1 MQFRFADRSDA
12 PALTALINLAFQVER
27 FFIDKDRLT
36 LSEVEARLATGR
48 VLVVEEA
55 GALVA
60 CMYLEPRGE
69 RVYFGLISVTP
80 ERQGMGL
87 GRRLIAEAEQ
97 FCRETGYRFVD
108 LNIVNL
114 RTELPPF
121 YRKLGY
127 VEAGSAPFPE
137 GEPVK
142 LPCHFIRM
150 SKAL

>member
-1 MQFRFADRSDA
+1 MQLRFAEPADA
-12 PALTALINLAFQVER
+12 PALLSLINLAFQVER
-27 FFIDKDRLT
+27 FFVDKDRLT
-36 LSEVEARLATGR
+36 LPEVEERLHTGR
-48 VLVVEEA
+48 FLMMEDA
-55 GALVA
+55 GELLG
-60 CMYLEPRGE
+60 CLYLEPRGE
-69 RVYFGLISVTP
+69 RVYFGLISIAP
-80 ERQGMGL
+80 RLQGNGL
-87 GRRLIAEAEQ
+87 GKRLVTAAEEY
-97 FCRETGYRFVD
+97 CRGAGFRFVD

-127 VEAGSAPFPE
+127 ADAGTAPFPE